1 MEGEQDPR
9 EARITSGSP
18 DVGFGG
24 PLPFLPLAAAVLP
37 VPPPPKLIKWEEGT
51 HLGWGSLM
59 GQLQTW
65 QYQGTLDRAR
75 LAEL

>member
-51 HLGWGSLM
+51 PRM
-59 GQLQTW
+59 GVPDGPVT
-65 QYQGTLDRAR
+65 D
-75 LAEL
+75 LAVPRDPGQSKAG